1 MPYVTSLP
9 LMMELMR
16 RLSILNFQHLLI
28 LDQSKLI
35 PKEITRCF
43 PWVIWYM
50 CKNINYFLFE
60 GRSTLANELVNKTID
75 EVELWKKRTK
85 KNIQKEISCK
95 RWTAPKPLWV
105 KCNTGNPPTEEEEV
119 FRF

>member
-1 MPYVTSLP
+1 
-9 LMMELMR
+9 MEEK
-16 RLSILNFQHLLI
+16 
-28 LDQSKLI
+28 D
-35 PKEITRCF
+35 
-43 PWVIWYM
+43 
-50 CKNINYFLFE
+50 
-60 GRSTLANELVNKTID
+60 
-75 EVELWKKRTK
+75 KKVDAE